1 MSKLYKPIR
10 TAAVLG
16 AGVMGIQIAA
26 HLANAGLTVHLL
38 ELPAK
43 QGRKNDLVEGAFK
56 KALKRS
62 PPMFYSKKMAKRVI
76 LGNYDEHWDRLAD
89 VDWVIEAIIENL
101 DIKRDLMAR
110 LEKTVKADAIV
121 STNTSGLSIEAIAA
135 KCKPKFRK
143 RFLGTHFFNP
153 PRYLKLLELIPTAE
167 TDPVVVE
174 QMSKFGRM
182 VLGKGIVLAKDTP
195 NFIANRIG
203 VFVSFLA
210 LQSFTDGDYTIEE
223 IDTLTG
229 TLMGRPKSATFRTAD
244 LVGLDTLLYVS
255 KNLYPAIPKD
265 ERREV
270 FRVPEL
276 FGKLV
281 ETGSLGAKAGQGF
294 YKKVDGEIR
303 SLNPETF
310 GYESPK
316 PMKLG
321 NLDKLKKLSLGAR
334 LRKLY
339 DDNGRAGK
347 FFRNLI
353 LQTLAYSANRVPE
366 ITDEPQMI
374 DLAMKWGFGWEM
386 GPFQIWDELGFN
398 RIFGDLN
405 SHHYFIPHWVK
416 QMASMGHS
424 RFYSENKTVYSPN
437 RMTYQKLDGHNDE
450 IQMADYRIDEK
461 TLWQNSE
468 MALLDLGDGIAL
480 CDLRSKA
487 NTLSAKVI
495 EGFGDM
501 LDYVTAHDEILG
513 MVIGNDAHNFCVGLN
528 LGEVGKM
535 VELENLNPFSHNHGG
550 VRKLLEKVQAFVQ
563 RIHYFHKPIVAA
575 VHGRALGGGC
585 ELAIA
590 CPHIV
595 ADAETYIGLV
605 EMAVGLIP
613 AGGGLMRWARW
624 IGKQANG
631 ETPADLMPLLKKVF
645 QTVGTAT
652 VSGSA
657 HEGIELGFFPAHTK
671 IVMNGDRL
679 LYVAKQEALCLHRLG
694 YVPPA
699 KDPIPVLGKSARTV
713 LEHMVYTMKEGGY
726 ASDYD
731 QMLAH
736 RIAYVLTGGDLT
748 EMAWVDDEY
757 LLKLEG
763 ENFMPLIDEPKT
775 KERIMHML
783 KTKKPLRN

>member
-1 MSKLYKPIR
+1 MFYRPFR
-10 TAAVLG
+10 TVAVLG

-38 ELPAK
+38 ELASK
-43 QGRKNDLVEGAFK
+43 EGNKNDLVEGAFK

-62 PPMFYSKKMAKRVI
+62 PPMFYSKKMAQRVI

-89 VDWVIEAIIENL
+89 VDWVIEAVVENL
-101 DIKRDLMAR
+101 DIKRGLMAR
-110 LEKTVKADAIV
+110 LEKVVKADAVI

-135 KCKPKFRK
+135 HCHPKFRK

-167 TDPVVVE
+167 TDPEIVE
-174 QMSKFGRM
+174 RMAKFGRM
-182 VLGKGIVLAKDTP
+182 VLGKGIVFAKDTP

-210 LQSFTDGDYTIEE
+210 LKSFIEDDYTIEE

-244 LVGLDTLLYVS
+244 VVGLDTLLYVA
-255 KNLYPAIPKD
+255 KNLYPAVPQDEQKD
-265 ERREV
+265 M
-270 FRVPEL
+270 FLAPDL
-276 FGKLV
+276 FQKLV
-281 ETGSLGAKAGQGF
+281 ETGSLGAKTGQGF

-303 SLNPETF
+303 SLNRETF
-310 GYESPK
+310 GYDSPK
-316 PMKLG
+316 PMHLG
-321 NLDKLKKLSLGAR
+321 NLDKLKKMELGDR
-334 LRKLY
+334 LRYLY
-339 DDNGRAGK
+339 DDKGRAGK
-347 FFRNLI
+347 FFRHLI
-353 LQTLAYSANRVPE
+353 LHTLAYSANRVPE
-366 ITDEPQMI
+366 IADDPQMI
-374 DLAMKWGFGWEM
+374 DLAMCWGFGWEM

-405 SHHYFIPHWVK
+405 SHGFMMPPWVK
-416 QMASMGHS
+416 QMASKGHS
-424 RFYSENKTVYSPN
+424 RFYGENKTVYSPDKEA
-437 RMTYQKLDGHNDE
+437 YQTLAKHEDE
-450 IQMADYRIDEK
+450 IHLADYYSDDKI
-461 TLWQNSE
+461 LWQNSE
-468 MALLDLGDGIAL
+468 MALLDLGDGVAL
-480 CDLRSKA
+480 CELRSKA

-495 EGFGDM
+495 EGFGHV
-501 LDYVTAHDEILG
+501 LDWLEVHDEIVG
-513 MVIGNDAHNFCVGLN
+513 MIIGNEGNNFCVGLN

-535 VELENLNPFSHNHGG
+535 VELENLNPFSRHHGG
-550 VRKLLEKVQAFVQ
+550 VKKLLDQVQAFVQ

-575 VHGRALGGGC
+575 VNGRALGGGC

-624 IGKQANG
+624 IGKNAHG
-631 ETPADLMPLLKKVF
+631 DTMGDLLPLLKQVF

-657 HEGIELGFFPAHTK
+657 HEGIELGFLPADTK
-671 IVMNGDRL
+671 IVMNGDRR
-679 LYVAKQEALCLHRLG
+679 LYVAKQEVLCLHRLG

-699 KDPIPVLGKSARTV
+699 KDPIPVLGSPARAV

-726 ASDYD
+726 ASEYD

-736 RIAYVLTGGDLT
+736 RIAYVLTGGELT

>member
-1 MSKLYKPIR
+1 
-10 TAAVLG
+10 
-16 AGVMGIQIAA
+16 
-26 HLANAGLTVHLL
+26 
-38 ELPAK
+38 
-43 QGRKNDLVEGAFK
+43 
-56 KALKRS
+56 
-62 PPMFYSKKMAKRVI
+62 MFYSQKMVKRVI
-76 LGNYDEHWDRLAD
+76 LGNYDEHWHRLAD
-89 VDWVIEAIIENL
+89 VDWVIEAVVENL

-110 LEKTVKADAIV
+110 LEKVVRFDAVI
-121 STNTSGLSIEAIAA
+121 STNTSGLSITAIVA
-135 KCKPKFRK
+135 KCQPKFRQ

-167 TDPVVVE
+167 TAPEIVE
-174 QMSKFGRM
+174 RMSQFGRL

-203 VFVSFLA
+203 VFASFLA
-210 LQSFTDGDYTIEE
+210 LKSFTDGDYTIEE

-229 TLMGRPKSATFRTAD
+229 TLIGRPKSATFRTAD
-244 LVGLDTLLYVS
+244 VVGLDTLLYVS
-255 KNLYPAIPKD
+255 KNLYPVIPTD
-265 ERREV
+265 EQKEM
-270 FRVPEL
+270 FLVPDL
-276 FGKLV
+276 FQKLV

-310 GYESPK
+310 AYESPQ
-316 PMKLG
+316 PMHLG
-321 NLDKLKKLSLGAR
+321 NLDKLAKLSLGDR
-334 LRKLY
+334 LRALY
-339 DDNGRAGK
+339 NDNGRAGK
-347 FFRNLI
+347 FFRNLV
-353 LQTLAYSANRVPE
+353 LHTLAYSANRVPE
-366 ITDEPQMI
+366 IAEDPYMI

-386 GPFQIWDELGFN
+386 GPFQMWDELGFS
-398 RIFGDLN
+398 RILGDILSHGFGM
-405 SHHYFIPHWVK
+405 PHWVK
-416 QMASMGHS
+416 QMAGLGHTC
-424 RFYSENKTVYSPN
+424 FYGENHKVYSPFK
-437 RMTYQKLDGHNDE
+437 MTYLSLDLHGDE
-450 IQMADYRIDEK
+450 LRLVDYQTEEK
-461 TLWQNSE
+461 TLWHNSE
-468 MALLDLGDGIAL
+468 MALLDIGDGVAL

-487 NTLSAKVI
+487 NTLSAKAI
-495 EGFGDM
+495 EGFGQV
-501 LDYVTAHDEILG
+501 LDWLEVHDEFVG
-513 MVIGNDAHNFCVGLN
+513 MVIGNEAANFCVGLN
-528 LGEVGKM
+528 LAEVGKM
-535 VELENLNPFSHNHGG
+535 VELENLNPFSRNHGG
-550 VRKLLEKVQAFVQ
+550 VRKLLTQVQAFVQ

-575 VHGRALGGGC
+575 VNGRALGGGC

-624 IGKQANG
+624 IGKNAHG
-631 ETPADLMPLLKKVF
+631 EEMADLLPLLKQVF

-657 HEGIELGFFPAHTK
+657 HEGIELGFLPPDTK
-671 IVMNGDRL
+671 IVMNGDRR
-679 LYVAKQEALCLHRLG
+679 LYVAKQEVLCLHRLG
-694 YVPPA
+694 YVAPA
-699 KDPIPVLGKSARTV
+699 KDPIPVLGTPARAV
-713 LEHMVYTMKEGGY
+713 LENMVYAMKEGGY
-726 ASDYD
+726 ATEYD

-748 EMAWVDDEY
+748 SPAWVDDEY